1 MFYFGKEKK
10 EKVYVEIRMCSA
22 LLGCTTVSE
31 CMITTHVSNA
41 VECVD
46 GQGVGS
52 IAGLSRP
59 CRELHFYGFLSLN
72 SCFFFFL
79 SSSVHSILHAVCATL
94 RTRGTR

>member
-59 CRELHFYGFLSLN
+59 CRATLLWFSLVKIRA
-72 SCFFFFL
+72 SFF
-79 SSSVHSILHAVCATL
+79 SVHSILHAVCATL
-94 RTRGTR
+94 RTHGTR